1 MKSRHLSSKGNF
13 IVKVFVDYLEVTYKL
28 CDDFGSYFKPF
39 VEIVF
44 EHQKKVLYQ
53 SDEKLNTSNFSDNAG
68 VSNNNDTNNSFNI
81 NNISGIERSKSKLIN
96 SSTGKERYY
105 PFKIVI
111 IM

>member
-1 MKSRHLSSKGNF
+1 MKSTHLASKGNF
-13 IVKVFVDYLEVTYKL
+13 IIKVFVDYLEVTYKL

-39 VEIVF
+39 IEIVY
-44 EHQKKVLYQ
+44 EHQRKVLYQ
-53 SDEKLNTSNFSDNAG
+53 SDEKLNTSNLSDNAD
-68 VSNNNDTNNSFNI
+68 VKNNNDTNNSFNM
-81 NNISGIERSKSKLIN
+81 NNLSGIERLNPKVFN